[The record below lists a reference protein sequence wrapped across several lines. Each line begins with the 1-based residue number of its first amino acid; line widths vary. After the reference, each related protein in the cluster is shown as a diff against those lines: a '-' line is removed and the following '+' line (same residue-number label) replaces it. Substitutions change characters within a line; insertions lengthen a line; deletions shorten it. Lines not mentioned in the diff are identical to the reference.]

1 MNWIVLVCSGVMESV
16 WAIALDK
23 SQGFS
28 QLVPTIVF
36 VAALAASMFG
46 LSWATRSIPMGT
58 GYAVWVGIGAALTA
72 AYGMIAGGEPFSIA
86 KVLLLVALM
95 ACVIGL
101 KLVSE

>member
-1 MNWIVLVCSGVMESV
+1 MNWVVLVCSGVMESV
-16 WAIALDK
+16 WAIALDR

-36 VAALAASMFG
+36 VVALAASMFG

-72 AYGMIAGGEPFSIA
+72 AYGMIAGGESFSIA